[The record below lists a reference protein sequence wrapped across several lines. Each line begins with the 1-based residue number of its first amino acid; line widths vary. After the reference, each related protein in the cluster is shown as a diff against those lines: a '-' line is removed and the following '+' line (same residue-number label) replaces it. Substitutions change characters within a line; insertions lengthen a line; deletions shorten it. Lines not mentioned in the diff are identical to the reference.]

1 VGPSRV
7 RPLDPAGLTRMSLTD
22 TAAELL
28 ARLARDLARTG
39 GGVLVVDGVATAGSG
54 GPHPGSWGVALSFA
68 EMARVDGG
76 PPDWEGIARDLT
88 EADNLRSGRRGALR
102 GPERSGVAGV
112 AGVAGATVAA
122 LDEWLAT
129 RDPIASQL
137 VATSA
142 RAALAAEDRLDEDGL
157 CEGLIGVL
165 VVAAGA
171 ARILGDADLAAEVSH
186 RAGAAAT
193 RAKREGW
200 RLGSR
205 QVDQTWLTG
214 VAGIAWGLLAV
225 DQCPRVNPL
234 CPADAEAS
242 AG

>member
-7 RPLDPAGLTRMSLTD
+7 RPLDPAGLTRMSLT
-22 TAAELL
+22 
-28 ARLARDLARTG
+28 DLARTG

-76 PPDWEGIARDLT
+76 PPDWQRIGRDLT

-102 GPERSGVAGV
+102 GPERSGV

-142 RAALAAEDRLDEDGL
+142 RAALDAEASLGEDGL
-157 CEGLIGVL
+157 REGLIGVL